1 MEKNKTLANQIWTTR
16 VSRVNAEKR
25 LINKESFFQAINIYY
40 SCLTIIFSIL
50 TLLNGNEKN
59 GDEKLSLLTVL
70 MSISLL
76 IVILYL
82 NGQKYFE
89 HAREYR
95 INYTELQ
102 RLEFDLEHVDEND
115 QESIRKI
122 YMKYCDLLDSSSNH
136 ISYDYYATV
145 HGSSGEYHEKR
156 WHSVCR
162 KYYWN
167 VFWRFL
173 LKSCIIILP
182 LALYM
187 ICEEI

>member
-82 NGQKYFE
+82 NGQKYLE

-95 INYTELQ
+95 KNYTELQ

-115 QESIRKI
+115 Q
-122 YMKYCDLLDSSSNH
+122 DV
-136 ISYDYYATV
+136 SYRITCNN
-145 HGSSGEYHEKR
+145 GNQR
-156 WHSVCR
+156 
-162 KYYWN
+162 
-167 VFWRFL
+167 
-173 LKSCIIILP
+173 P
-182 LALYM
+182 L
-187 ICEEI
+187 INP

>member
-1 MEKNKTLANQIWTTR
+1 M
-16 VSRVNAEKR
+16 
-25 LINKESFFQAINIYY
+25 
-40 SCLTIIFSIL
+40 
-50 TLLNGNEKN
+50 
-59 GDEKLSLLTVL
+59 
-70 MSISLL
+70 
-76 IVILYL
+76 
-82 NGQKYFE
+82 NGQKYLE

-95 INYTELQ
+95 KNYTELQ